1 MNDDNDPGKVP
12 PKPGPVGEQP
22 FNSGQMENGMKAEKD
37 AKQFAMLA
45 HLLGVL
51 TGFIGPLIIYLV
63 KKDEHPF
70 VEQEAKEAL
79 NFHLTMLIGYLI
91 SMAIVVVTC
100 GVVFFAPI
108 VPAIISVIFGI
119 MGTIESSNG
128 APYRYP
134 MTIRMIK

>member
-1 MNDDNDPGKVP
+1 MNALDDPGMAP
-12 PKPGPVGEQP
+12 PPPEKPGPIVPGP
-22 FNSGQMENGMKAEKD
+22 MDKDKD
-37 AKQFAMLA
+37 AKQWAMLA

-51 TGFIGPLIIYLV
+51 TGFVGPLIIYLV

-91 SMAIVVVTC
+91 SMVVVVVSC
-100 GVVFFAPI
+100 GFIFFAPI

-119 MGTIESSNG
+119 IGTLEANKG